1 MWYVA
6 SASSTH
12 AEFSD
17 ASDVN
22 NTAIDAPLQQWHE
35 ADSAHGV
42 HDSALRRG
50 LDLKR
55 RKLFAKCCA
64 ISLAAAV
71 VPYCNFTTGRFH
83 IQCHR
88 IWSGTTAGA
97 AVSLCKTACC
107 CWLRWGSSTCAVS
120 LCRTAGMFV
129 CWREWECSCGIHNV
143 WTHQD
148 ASHLSTPARVPFWCT
163 GVRYCVIG
171 RPGKHTLT
179 VVRSHWYAMTADYV
193 VLVANAKFPWCRG
206 LRCQTLTHAALAA
219 SLWRCPSAYPRSAT
233 APWAP

>member
-1 MWYVA
+1 MDIFRV
-6 SASSTH
+6 
-12 AEFSD
+12 
-17 ASDVN
+17 
-22 NTAIDAPLQQWHE
+22 L
-35 ADSAHGV
+35 
-42 HDSALRRG
+42 
-50 LDLKR
+50 
-55 RKLFAKCCA
+55 
-64 ISLAAAV
+64 
-71 VPYCNFTTGRFH
+71 NFTTDISGPISQTVSSYH
-83 IQCHR
+83 Q

-171 RPGKHTLT
+171 RPGSHTLT

-233 APWAP
+233 ARWAP